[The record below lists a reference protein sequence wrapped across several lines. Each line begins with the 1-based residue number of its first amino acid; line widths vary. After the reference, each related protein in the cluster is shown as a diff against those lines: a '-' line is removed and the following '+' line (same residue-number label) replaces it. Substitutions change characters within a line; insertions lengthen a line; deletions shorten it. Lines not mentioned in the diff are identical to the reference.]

1 MEKNKTIQLLEFGEF
16 LSLMKK
22 SVKEAVGAGYQV
34 EINHVIKNNS
44 IELDGLV
51 VLKDK
56 ECITPNIYMNI
67 YYEKYLEGE
76 AVNEIVGDII
86 RIYKRS
92 REDNE
97 KNELHIRY
105 ELDEMESCIIFRLIN
120 YDKNRKLLMDVPY
133 IQFMDL
139 AVTFHCLVKNN
150 EKSIGTI
157 RITNEHMRN
166 WKVDIGY
173 LKEIA
178 RVNTPIL
185 FPPVI
190 RNMNEILHEIL
201 QGDRISSSID
211 CEETGE
217 YSANPID
224 IAANGSPIKGK
235 DFYQVRSDE
244 AEPAKASTM
253 YVITNAKGI
262 NGASCL
268 LYPEVIKNLAHKID
282 SDLYILPSSIH
293 EIIAVKANGTM
304 NKKAFREM
312 VFDVNRTQVPEED
325 ILSDNVYFYS
335 RERDAITL

>member
-16 LSLMKK
+16 LSLMKR

-67 YYEKYLEGE
+67 YYEKYLAGE
-76 AVNEIVGDII
+76 SVNEMVEDII

-157 RITNEHMRN
+157 RITNEHIRN

-190 RNMNEILHEIL
+190 RNMNEILNEIL
-201 QGDRISSSID
+201 QG
-211 CEETGE
+211 E
-217 YSANPID
+217 
-224 IAANGSPIKGK
+224 
-235 DFYQVRSDE
+235 DFYQVMSDG
-244 AEPAKASTM
+244 AEPAKTNTM

-268 LYPEVIKNLAHKID
+268 LYPAVIKNLAQKLD

>member
-1 MEKNKTIQLLEFGEF
+1 MEKNKTIQLLGFGEF
-16 LSLMKK
+16 LALMKK
-22 SVKEAVGAGYQV
+22 SVKEAVGAGYNV

-56 ECITPNIYMNI
+56 ECITPNIYMNS
-67 YYEKYLEGE
+67 YYEKYLAGE
-76 AVNEIVGDII
+76 SVKQMVEDII
-86 RIYKRS
+86 RIYKKS
-92 REDNE
+92 REDSERNG
-97 KNELHIRY
+97 LHIRY
-105 ELDEMESCIIFRLIN
+105 ELDEMKSCIIFRLIN
-120 YDKNRKLLMDVPY
+120 YDRNRKLLMDVPY

-150 EKSIGTI
+150 EKGIGTI
-157 RITNEHMRN
+157 RITNEHVRN
-166 WKVDIGY
+166 WKIDIGY

-190 RNMNEILHEIL
+190 RDMNEILHEIL
-201 QGDRISSSID
+201 QGEGIPSSLNYG
-211 CEETGE
+211 ETSE
-217 YSANPID
+217 FSANSAD
-224 IAANGSPIKGK
+224 IASYGSPSAGE
-235 DFYQVRSDE
+235 DFYQVMLDG
-244 AEPAKASTM
+244 AESAKTNTM

-268 LYPEVIKNLAHKID
+268 LYPAVIKNLALKLD

-335 RERDAITL
+335 RDRDAITL

>member
-67 YYEKYLEGE
+67 YYEKYLAGE
-76 AVNEIVGDII
+76 SVNEMVEDII

-92 REDNE
+92 RENNE

-190 RNMNEILHEIL
+190 RNMNEILNEIL
-201 QGDRISSSID
+201 QGEGISSSID
-211 CEETGE
+211 YEETGE
-217 YSANPID
+217 YSA
-224 IAANGSPIKGK
+224 IAAYDSPMEGK
-235 DFYQVRSDE
+235 DFYQVMSEE
-244 AEPAKASTM
+244 AEPAKTNTM

-268 LYPEVIKNLAHKID
+268 LYPAVIKNLAQKLD

-293 EIIAVKANGTM
+293 EIIAVKANVTM

>member
-1 MEKNKTIQLLEFGEF
+1 MEKNKTIQFLGFGEF
-16 LSLMKK
+16 LVLMKK
-22 SVKEAVGAGYQV
+22 SVKEAVGAGYNV

-56 ECITPNIYMNI
+56 ECITPNIYMNS
-67 YYEKYLEGE
+67 YYEKYLAGE
-76 AVNEIVGDII
+76 PVKQMVEDII

-92 REDNE
+92 REDSERNG
-97 KNELHIRY
+97 LHIRY
-105 ELDEMESCIIFRLIN
+105 ELDEMKSCIIFRLIN
-120 YDKNRKLLMDVPY
+120 YDRNRKLLMDVPY

-150 EKSIGTI
+150 EKGIGTI
-157 RITNEHMRN
+157 RITNEHVRN

-178 RVNTPIL
+178 RVNTPML

-201 QGDRISSSID
+201 QGEGISSSLNYG
-211 CEETGE
+211 ETRE
-217 YSANPID
+217 FSANSAD
-224 IAANGSPIKGK
+224 IASYGSPSEGE
-235 DFYQVRSDE
+235 DFYPVMPDR
-244 AEPAKASTM
+244 AESAKTNTM

-268 LYPEVIKNLAHKID
+268 LYPAVIKNLALKLD

-335 RERDAITL
+335 RDRDAITL

>member
-16 LSLMKK
+16 LSLMKR

-67 YYEKYLEGE
+67 YYEKYLAGE
-76 AVNEIVGDII
+76 SVNEMVEDII

-157 RITNEHMRN
+157 RITNEHIRN

-190 RNMNEILHEIL
+190 RNMNEILNEIL
-201 QGDRISSSID
+201 QG
-211 CEETGE
+211 E
-217 YSANPID
+217 
-224 IAANGSPIKGK
+224 
-235 DFYQVRSDE
+235 DFYQVMSDG
-244 AEPAKASTM
+244 AEPAKTNTM
-253 YVITNAKGI
+253 YVITNTKGI

-268 LYPEVIKNLAHKID
+268 LYPAVIKNLAQKLD

-293 EIIAVKANGTM
+293 EIIAVKANRTM